1 MILSIFTLA
10 HVVISLI
17 GIFSGLVVAYAL
29 INAKQL
35 DRWTSV
41 FLWTTV
47 LTSVTG
53 FMFPFHG
60 FQPSYVVGVIS
71 LVVLALAIFAL
82 YRRHLA
88 GGWRTTYVVSSMIAL
103 YLNVFVLVVQLFR
116 RVPGL
121 KSAGP
126 DADRTG
132 VQDYPARCA
141 AAVRSHHDSRH
152 NQVPSYAASHGV
164 ILRLSYS
171 VFVTERALVT

>member
-1 MILSIFTLA
+1 MILSIFTFT
-10 HVVISLI
+10 HVVISLV

-60 FQPSYVVGVIS
+60 FKPSYTVGVIS
-71 LVVLALAIFAL
+71 LIVLALALFAL
-82 YRRHLA
+82 YRRHLE
-88 GGWRTTYVVSSMIAL
+88 GGWRRTYVISAMIAL

-116 RVPGL
+116 RVPAL
-121 KSAGP
+121 NALAPTQTEPAFKITQLLVLLVFA
-126 DADRTG
+126 ALTVLATTKFRHAQLRT
-132 VQDYPARCA
+132 A
-141 AAVRSHHDSRH
+141 
-152 NQVPSYAASHGV
+152 
-164 ILRLSYS
+164 
-171 VFVTERALVT
+171 

>member
-1 MILSIFTLA
+1 MNHDSLDFTLA

-17 GIFSGLVVAYAL
+17 GIFTGLVVAYAL

-53 FMFPFHG
+53 SMFPFHG
-60 FQPSYVVGVIS
+60 FQRSYVVGVIS

-82 YRRHLA
+82 CRRHLA
-88 GGWRTTYVVSSMIAL
+88 GAWRTTYVISSMIAL

-116 RVPGL
+116 RVLAL
-121 KSAGP
+121 KTLAP
-126 DADRTG
+126 TQTEPAFKITQLVVLLLFVAITILATTKFRHAQLRT
-132 VQDYPARCA
+132 A
-141 AAVRSHHDSRH
+141 
-152 NQVPSYAASHGV
+152 
-164 ILRLSYS
+164 
-171 VFVTERALVT
+171 

>member
-1 MILSIFTLA
+1 MILSIFTFA

-41 FLWTTV
+41 FFWTTV

-60 FQPSYVVGVIS
+60 FQPSYVVGAIS

-88 GGWRTTYVVSSMIAL
+88 GGWRTTYVISSMIAL

-116 RVPGL
+116 RVPAL
-121 KSAGP
+121 KVLAP
-126 DADRTG
+126 T
-132 VQDYPARCA
+132 QTTEPAFMIT
-141 AAVRSHHDSRH
+141 
-152 NQVPSYAASHGV
+152 QVV
-164 ILRLSYS
+164 VLL
-171 VFVTERALVT
+171 VFVAITVLATTKFRHAQLRTA